1 MRSATRP
8 VIRRRG
14 RATLAVLSAA
24 TLLAACTGNST
35 PPGKASRSAPSH
47 RTSASA
53 PPASRQ
59 TSSNSDAGRPVTI
72 SFAGDVNFAKRTA
85 ARLATNPA
93 TAFGVA
99 AESLRKADLTM
110 VNLETS
116 ISVGGAKYPK
126 EYNFQAPPSALTA
139 LKDAGIDVA
148 TMANNHAAD
157 YGSAGLKQ
165 TLAAVA
171 KSPIPVLG
179 IGKDADAAFAPWYVS
194 VRGTR
199 IAFIAADQVR
209 DETTLPD
216 FSAGRHKPGVANAY
230 QPQLLS
236 TVRAARARADI
247 VVVYLHWGTEYKT
260 CPNAEQPGLADALVK
275 AGATAVVGTHAHVLL
290 GAGWRKDGHYVAYGL
305 SNYLWWES
313 FGNEQ
318 DDNGILTLSFLNGK
332 VTAAQFAAAH
342 LDSTGVPVP
351 ATGATKKRID
361 AEWERDRRC
370 AGLLAAP
377 PS

>member
-1 MRSATRP
+1 M
-8 VIRRRG
+8 
-14 RATLAVLSAA
+14 LAALSALA
-24 TLLAACTGNST
+24 LVAACTSSST
-35 PPGKASRSAPSH
+35 PARDWSSTTPTTRSS
-47 RTSASA
+47 T
-53 PPASRQ
+53 PASRTNSSASSSG
-59 TSSNSDAGRPVTI
+59 TSERPVTI

-85 ARLATNPA
+85 TRLAANPA

-99 AESLRKADLTM
+99 TESLSKADLTM

-126 EYNFQAPPSALTA
+126 EYNFQAPPTALTA

-165 TLAAVA
+165 TLAAIK
-171 KSPIPVLG
+171 KSPIPLLG
-179 IGKDADAAFAPWYVS
+179 IGKNADAAFAPWYVT
-194 VRGTR
+194 VRGTK

-209 DETTLPD
+209 DESTLPD
-216 FSAGRHKPGVANAY
+216 FSAGPSKAGVANAY

-236 TVRAARARADI
+236 SVRAARARADI
-247 VVVYLHWGTEYKT
+247 VVYLHWGTEYKT
-260 CPNAEQPGLADALVK
+260 CPNSEQPGLADALVK

-305 SNYLWWES
+305 SNYLWWQS

-318 DDNGILTLSFLNGK
+318 DDNGILTLSFQKGK

-351 ATGATKKRID
+351 ALGATKKRID
-361 AEWERDRRC
+361 AEWERDRKC

-377 PS
+377 PK